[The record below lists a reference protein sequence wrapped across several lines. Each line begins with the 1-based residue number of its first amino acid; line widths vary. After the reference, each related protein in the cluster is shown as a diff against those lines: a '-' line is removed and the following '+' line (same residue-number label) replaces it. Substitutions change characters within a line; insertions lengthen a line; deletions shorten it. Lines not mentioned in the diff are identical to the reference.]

1 MRRSRLRLPRLAFGA
16 AASILVFGS
25 GQALAQAMPVGAPTA
40 APAGFLDFC
49 NRNPRDCQEPTR
61 SVDDT
66 REQAQRLFWASVFTD
81 ADPEPAAVTRPSG
94 TARASDR
101 RPPRIAEHA
110 IAMGRSAPAASDREP
125 RALYAHP
132 GFTADA
138 AKAVGRAALSLSA
151 VDLARIDAINRGF
164 NRSIRQSPDRRQ
176 YGVGDYWTI
185 PEGRAPRGDCEDF
198 VLAKRRALVASG
210 YSPTLLSIALV
221 ITPWG
226 EDHAVLLVSTT
237 DGELVLDNLTPRIER
252 WDRTGYRWLKRQT
265 PGHALAWS
273 AIG

>member
-1 MRRSRLRLPRLAFGA
+1 
-16 AASILVFGS
+16 
-25 GQALAQAMPVGAPTA
+25 MPVGAPTA

-49 NRNPRDCQEPTR
+49 NRNPRDCQEPAS

-81 ADPEPAAVTRPSG
+81 ADPEPAAVTRRSG
-94 TARASDR
+94 TARGNNR
-101 RPPRIAEHA
+101 PPPRIAKHA
-110 IAMGRSAPAASDREP
+110 IAMGRSASAAPDRESK
-125 RALYAHP
+125 ALDAHP
-132 GFTADA
+132 GFAADA
-138 AKAVGRAALSLSA
+138 VKAVGRAALFLSP
-151 VDLARIDAINRGF
+151 VDLARIDEINRGL
-164 NRSIRQSPDRRQ
+164 NRSIRQSSDRRQ

-185 PEGRAPRGDCEDF
+185 PEGRAPRGDCEDY
-198 VLAKRRALVASG
+198 VLAKRSALVAAG

-252 WDRTGYRWLKRQT
+252 WDRTDYRWLKRQT

>member
-25 GQALAQAMPVGAPTA
+25 SQALAQAMPVGVPTA

-66 REQAQRLFWASVFTD
+66 RAQAQRLFWASVFTD
-81 ADPEPAAVTRPSG
+81 AEPEPAAVSRRSG
-94 TARASDR
+94 TARGSNR

-110 IAMGRSAPAASDREP
+110 IAMGRSAPAAPGREP
-125 RALYAHP
+125 KALDAHP
-132 GFTADA
+132 GFAADA
-138 AKAVGRAALSLSA
+138 VKAVGRAALSLSP
-151 VDLARIDAINRGF
+151 VDLARIDEINRGL

-176 YGVGDYWTI
+176 YGVGDYWTV
-185 PEGRAPRGDCEDF
+185 PEGRAPRGDCEDY
-198 VLAKRRALVASG
+198 VLAKRRALVAAG
-210 YSPTLLSIALV
+210 YSPALLSIALV

-252 WDRTGYRWLKRQT
+252 WDRTDYRWLKRQT